1 MLSWRWK
8 FLLFFLR
15 LEGFCRNKI
24 FQKWFLETRQV
35 RKSAALFLL
44 RRWKRKRE
52 SNFIFL
58 EKNCFL
64 RHEAKNERAGFP
76 SLWPPT
82 LNPWE
87 NLGWFEWLTSEPAI
101 GSLWFESTQN
111 NGVGFVADKG
121 FFEALMGTALF
132 LNIRQKEFWGAVG
145 RGDASD
151 SGFPQF
157 ESPPT
162 RTILYSTAVESELL
176 PKRWHLGINLSLWWW
191 WWPGISKVAT
201 QQSCLQLQAS

>member
-1 MLSWRWK
+1 MNYQGQAKKFQNNRLRQGQILSWRWK
-8 FLLFFLR
+8 FLFFFLR

-64 RHEAKNERAGFP
+64 RHGAKNERAGFP
-76 SLWPPT
+76 SL
-82 LNPWE
+82 NPWE
-87 NLGWFEWLTSEPAI
+87 NLGWLTSEPAI
-101 GSLWFESTQN
+101 GSPWIESTQN
-111 NGVGFVADKG
+111 NAVGFVAGKG

-132 LNIRQKEFWGAVG
+132 LNIRQLEFLRRSRQRRRFRFWISPIRIPTYQDDFVFYSCRVG
-145 RGDASD
+145 VAAKTAASRD
-151 SGFPQF
+151 
-157 ESPPT
+157 
-162 RTILYSTAVESELL
+162 
-176 PKRWHLGINLSLWWW
+176 
-191 WWPGISKVAT
+191 
-201 QQSCLQLQAS
+201 QLKFMMVVVVVWY